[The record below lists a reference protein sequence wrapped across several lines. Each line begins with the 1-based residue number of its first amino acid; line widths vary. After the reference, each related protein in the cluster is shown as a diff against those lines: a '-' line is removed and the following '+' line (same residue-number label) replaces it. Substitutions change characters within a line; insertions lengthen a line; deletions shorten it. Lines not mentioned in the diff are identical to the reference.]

1 MATICNRRIIME
13 IVRIEPTPSPN
24 TMKITVSEEKAE
36 MKSSTYR
43 EVSDDAPDFINR
55 ILELEDVKS
64 VFHALDFISVD
75 KSPKVDWETLIPQI
89 EETFAGGLEDVKKN
103 LN

>member
-1 MATICNRRIIME
+1 
-13 IVRIEPTPSPN
+13 
-24 TMKITVSEEKAE
+24 MKITVSEEKAE

-55 ILELEDVKS
+55 ILELDDVKS

-89 EETFAGGLEDVKKN
+89 EETFAGGSEDVKKN

>member
-1 MATICNRRIIME
+1 ME

-89 EETFAGGLEDVKKN
+89 EETFAGGSEDVKKN

>member
-1 MATICNRRIIME
+1 ME

-24 TMKITVSEEKAE
+24 TMKITVDEEKAE

-43 EVSDDAPDFINR
+43 EVSDDAPEFINR
-55 ILELEDVKS
+55 ILKLEDVKS

-75 KSPKVDWETLIPQI
+75 KAPKADWEVLIPEI
-89 EETFAGGLEDVKKN
+89 EETFSGGDPEVKKN
-103 LN
+103 

>member
-1 MATICNRRIIME
+1 ME

-24 TMKITVSEEKAE
+24 TMKITVSEEKTE

-55 ILELEDVKS
+55 ILEIEDVKS

-89 EETFAGGLEDVKKN
+89 EETFSGGTEDVKKN

>member
-1 MATICNRRIIME
+1 
-13 IVRIEPTPSPN
+13 
-24 TMKITVSEEKAE
+24 MKITVSEEKAE

-43 EVSDDAPDFINR
+43 EVSDDPPDFINR

-89 EETFAGGLEDVKKN
+89 EETFAGGSEDVKKN

>member
-1 MATICNRRIIME
+1 
-13 IVRIEPTPSPN
+13 
-24 TMKITVSEEKAE
+24 MKITVSEEKAE

-89 EETFAGGLEDVKKN
+89 EETFAGGLEDVKNN

>member
-1 MATICNRRIIME
+1 ME
-13 IVRIEPTPSPN
+13 IVKIEPTPSPN
-24 TMKITVSEEKAE
+24 TMKITLSEEKE
-36 MKSSTYR
+36 DMKSSTYR

-55 ILELEDVKS
+55 ILELEDVNS

-75 KSPKVDWETLIPQI
+75 KSPKTDWELLIPEI
-89 EETFAGGLEDVKKN
+89 EKTFEGGEDVKKN